1 LREAAR
7 SGNPAL
13 FATDLPLAFRVKPA
27 CNIALQKY
35 FGYLREKR
43 LISASVCLYEGPEL
57 RRFFM
62 TLHHIPFTPLSKQA
76 VADLLDISIRSVE
89 NWINEGILP
98 APAKLGNR
106 VFWHPDAFYGWLSK
120 RLLEPAAEAQ
130 SPDAPAVA
138 IKTCS
143 KQSYSVAGSLRAS
156 TERKLARLEGG
167 E

>member
-1 LREAAR
+1 
-7 SGNPAL
+7 
-13 FATDLPLAFRVKPA
+13 
-27 CNIALQKY
+27 
-35 FGYLREKR
+35 
-43 LISASVCLYEGPEL
+43 
-57 RRFFM
+57 M
-62 TLHHIPFTPLSKQA
+62 TLHQTPFTPLSKQA
-76 VADLLDISIRSVE
+76 VADLLDISVRSVE

-106 VFWHPDAFYGWLSK
+106 VFWHPEAFYGWLSK
-120 RLLEPAAEAQ
+120 RLLEPAAEVQ

>member
-1 LREAAR
+1 MAIQAR
-7 SGNPAL
+7 
-13 FATDLPLAFRVKPA
+13 LPLICHWLSHFESV

-35 FGYLREKR
+35 FGHLREKR
-43 LISASVCLYEGPEL
+43 MISVCLYLYEGPEL
-57 RRFFM
+57 RGSFM
-62 TLHHIPFTPLSKQA
+62 TLHHTPFTPLSKQA

-98 APAKLGNR
+98 PPAKLGNR
-106 VFWHPDAFYGWLSK
+106 VFWHPDAFYGWLSQ
-120 RLLEPAAEAQ
+120 RLLEPVTDAQ
-130 SPDAPAVA
+130 GLDVIPVA
-138 IKTCS
+138 SKPCS

>member
-1 LREAAR
+1 
-7 SGNPAL
+7 
-13 FATDLPLAFRVKPA
+13 LPLARHFKPA

-35 FGYLREKR
+35 FGHLREKR
-43 LISASVCLYEGPEL
+43 VISDCLYLYERPEL
-57 RRFFM
+57 RRSFM
-62 TLHHIPFTPLSKQA
+62 TLHHAPFTPLSKQA

-106 VFWHPDAFYGWLSK
+106 VFWHPDAFYGWLSQ
-120 RLLEPAAEAQ
+120 RLLEPAVDAQ
-130 SPDAPAVA
+130 SLDAITVA
-138 IKTCS
+138 SKPCS